1 MSDILADTFIDI
13 KMGSIESF
21 PKILHSK
28 NKSLLQTVP
37 SMKQTQEF
45 VDELISLLFPV
56 KVNAHRTP
64 DEVDLKWRELQ
75 CRLKNLLHPIE
86 KELNEDI
93 DSLSNNFFSQV
104 PDIYDRL
111 LKDSEM
117 FLKNDPAAFSVEEIM
132 LCYPGFYAIA
142 VYRFANV
149 LYRLRIPIIPRVVSE
164 YAHSKTGIDINPGAT
179 IGDNF
184 YIDHG
189 TGIVIGETTII
200 GENVKIYQG
209 VTLGALSVSKVMAN
223 EKRHPTIEDNVIVY
237 SGSTILGGNTVIGH
251 DTIIGGNVWLTESV
265 QPNSVVY
272 HKNEMV
278 IRNGKGFNEPVNFVI

>member
-1 MSDILADTFIDI
+1 MDSKQVKIDGFA
-13 KMGSIESF
+13 K
-21 PKILHSK
+21 KLHSK
-28 NKSLLQTVP
+28 NKSFLQAVP

-56 KVNAHRTP
+56 KVNAHRSL

-75 CRLKNLLHPIE
+75 FRFKSLLLPIE

-93 DSLSNNFFSQV
+93 NSLTVSFLSQI
-104 PDIYDRL
+104 PSIYDGL
-111 LKDSEM
+111 LEDSEM

-149 LYRLRIPIIPRVVSE
+149 LYRLKIPVIPRVISE
-164 YAHSKTGIDINPGAT
+164 YAHSKTGIDINPGAN
-179 IGDNF
+179 IGENF

-189 TGIVIGETTII
+189 TGIVIGETTVI
-200 GENVKIYQG
+200 GKNVKIYQG
-209 VTLGALSVSKVMAN
+209 VTLGALIVSKGLAN

-237 SGSTILGGNTVIGH
+237 SGSTILGGSTVIGH
-251 DTIIGGNVWLTESV
+251 NTIIGGNVWLTESV

-272 HKNEMV
+272 HKSEVV
-278 IRNGKGFNEPVNFVI
+278 IRNGKGFNEPINFVI

>member
-1 MSDILADTFIDI
+1 MFRFFEVEIAMNSKVNIDN
-13 KMGSIESF
+13 F
-21 PKILHSK
+21 PKKLHNK
-28 NKSLLQTVP
+28 NKNFLKAVP

-45 VDELISLLFPV
+45 VDELVSLLFPV
-56 KVNAHRTP
+56 KISAHRTA

-75 CRLKNLLHPIE
+75 FHFKSLLLPIE

-93 DSLSNNFFSQV
+93 DSLSNSFFSQI
-104 PDIYDRL
+104 PDIYERL
-111 LKDSEM
+111 LKDSEL

-142 VYRFANV
+142 VYRFSNV
-149 LYRLRIPIIPRVVSE
+149 LYRLKIPVIPRVISE

-179 IGDNF
+179 IGYNF

-209 VTLGALSVSKVMAN
+209 VTLGALSVSKGLAN
-223 EKRHPTIEDNVIVY
+223 EKRHPTIEDNVIV
-237 SGSTILGGNTVIGH
+237 
-251 DTIIGGNVWLTESV
+251 
-265 QPNSVVY
+265 
-272 HKNEMV
+272 
-278 IRNGKGFNEPVNFVI
+278 

>member
-1 MSDILADTFIDI
+1 MDSKQGKID
-13 KMGSIESF
+13 SF
-21 PKILHSK
+21 AKKLHSR
-28 NKSLLQTVP
+28 NKSFLRAVP

-56 KVNAHRTP
+56 KVNAHRTSE
-64 DEVDLKWRELQ
+64 EVDLKWRELQ
-75 CRLKNLLHPIE
+75 FHFKSLLLPIE

-93 DSLSNNFFSQV
+93 DSLSASFFSQI
-104 PDIYDRL
+104 PSIYDSL
-111 LKDSEM
+111 LEDSEM

-132 LCYPGFYAIA
+132 LCYPGFYAIG

-149 LYRLRIPIIPRVVSE
+149 LYRLHIPVIPRVISE

-179 IGDNF
+179 IGNNF

-189 TGIVIGETTII
+189 TGIVIGETTVI
-200 GENVKIYQG
+200 GNNVKIYQG
-209 VTLGALSVSKVMAN
+209 VTLGALSVSKSLAN

-237 SGSTILGGNTVIGH
+237 SGTTILGGNTVIGH

-265 QPNSVVY
+265 QPKSIVY
-272 HKNEMV
+272 HKSEVV
-278 IRNGKGFNEPVNFVI
+278 IRKGKGFNEPINFVI